1 MLKILLLVLV
11 MNCVECLAQETDNFK
26 YEWLKIIEG
35 EDEMPC
41 QARQDILQIQFNKV
55 INDSLVLIELSK
67 NNIPFQN
74 EFLLQIRKESGN
86 YKSKLT
92 QEYHNITGMKQPK
105 RRKTLAIGTNKYNHA
120 SFNCWRECIADL
132 KLFIEFSPPK
142 ENETFLQFMKRRG
155 YNYTFK

>member
-1 MLKILLLVLV
+1 
-11 MNCVECLAQETDNFK
+11 MNCVECLAQETENFR
-26 YEWLKIIEG
+26 YEWLKLIG
-35 EDEMPC
+35 DDEEIAE
-41 QARQDILQIQFNKV
+41 QVRNDNLQIRCNKV
-55 INDSLVLIELSK
+55 INDSLVLIELEK
-67 NNIPFQN
+67 NNIPFIKD
-74 EFLLQIRKESGN
+74 FLLQIKKESGN

-120 SFNCWRECIADL
+120 SFNNWRECIADL